1 MTTDLRTKGHS
12 NGVQMQL
19 GTFNKDKVLVG
30 ASLND
35 LNGDVHQ
42 CQNWRTL
49 LKSHCHTYVTIAG
62 RWLVGQVGAGRWLV
76 VGVT

>member
-30 ASLND
+30 SSLND
-35 LNGDVHQ
+35 LNGDVQ
-42 CQNWRTL
+42 MYINV
-49 LKSHCHTYVTIAG
+49 KIAEHY
-62 RWLVGQVGAGRWLV
+62 
-76 VGVT
+76 